1 MLYFWHISRV
11 KESSERCY
19 WVILSSHETRKGRN
33 RWNSNNHGNNSNKI
47 MFVGF
52 LKWISSYA
60 NLFICFISQL
70 IKINSDLYVHVL
82 SLLIQKL
89 HIYYYTIWF
98 SSKLAK
104 VAAYYYLHFQMTQ
117 DSRLKDINSL
127 HEDNKQRI
135 L

>member
-1 MLYFWHISRV
+1 
-11 KESSERCY
+11 
-19 WVILSSHETRKGRN
+19 
-33 RWNSNNHGNNSNKI
+33 

-60 NLFICFISQL
+60 NLFICFISQF